1 VNFDLSFAV
10 SVMPTILRGLWTT
23 IWVAAAASLGSA
35 LLGFVM
41 EMLRRSNRWLG
52 YVMRFVIDFIR
63 STPVLVQ
70 LYFLYF
76 VLPQY
81 GITLPALVVGVLG
94 LSIYYSGYLAEVF
107 KGGIEAIP
115 VGQFAAAK
123 ALGLSRLDA
132 MLYVI
137 APQMLRNIAAPMAN
151 YFVSALKATPYL
163 AVISVPEM
171 LGLALEVGSDTFR
184 YPEPMV
190 SVGVIFLILAVAIAQ
205 AVRVLE
211 TRLLAPGRR

>member
-1 VNFDLSFAV
+1 
-10 SVMPTILRGLWTT
+10 MPAILRGLWTT
-23 IWVAAAASLGSA
+23 IWVAAAASVGSA
-35 LLGFVM
+35 LLGFVL

-52 YVMRFVIDFIR
+52 YAMRFVIDFIR

-81 GITLPALVVGVLG
+81 GVTLPALVVGVLG
-94 LSIYYSGYLAEVF
+94 LSVYYSGYLAEVF
-107 KGGIEAIP
+107 KGGIESIP
-115 VGQFAAAK
+115 AGQFAAAK
-123 ALGLSRLDA
+123 ALGLGRLDA

-171 LGLALEVGSDTFR
+171 LGLAMEVGSDTFR
-184 YPEPMV
+184 YAEPMV
-190 SVGVIFLILAVAIAQ
+190 SVGVIFLILAVAMAQ

-211 TRLLAPGRR
+211 NRLLAPTRQ